1 MQPGVRPAP
10 ANISAALHNQG
21 SITTGVIQ
29 GGTIVANS
37 PVTLTS
43 PPANLQ
49 MARKSR
55 PWRTYGRIVGLVI
68 LLLLFEQCFVSGW
81 ILALSGDA
89 LYGSI
94 CVLFSIPLFLITVA
108 IRRPRVVLLERA
120 IPHANG
126 QLIHPITSHSGSLQT
141 PNPTVMERYIFRDD
155 SVLDV
160 PSSMASWIIFGVT
173 ILVSTGLWVMF
184 YVGDILIQAV
194 SAILLIP
201 VIIIG
206 FSIPVMAWWSH
217 STKRIGLPTK
227 QRDAESWLIAGML
240 SGLPAI
246 FVNSWLF
253 PVFVILIHPDISLT
267 GLENLTVVIS
277 APVGEE
283 ICKAIAVGFF
293 ATKIKS
299 PRHGFQVGFT
309 VGLGFAILENLM
321 YIGGSGGSPIVIL
334 IRGIGSIPGHAFWT
348 GLSGS
353 AIGWHLMKNRANVMH
368 MAARMGH
375 QISQPNLERNINW
388 KLVDSDGVVVQ
399 DNNGVKQTG
408 FDVDSSGYQIWMPSQ
423 NIITKKPWISLP
435 LPKSIPIGLMLAMS
449 GHATWNGISIMIDS
463 FAKDAGF
470 SPVGQLVIS
479 LGTLVVMIGTLL
491 VIGTGLLHGVRQAPD
506 GQEIDQYQSQLAELT
521 K

>member
-1 MQPGVRPAP
+1 MPA
-10 ANISAALHNQG
+10 
-21 SITTGVIQ
+21 
-29 GGTIVANS
+29 S
-37 PVTLTS
+37 PVALTP

-55 PWRTYGRIVGLVI
+55 PWRTYGRIVGLVV
-68 LLLLFEQCFVSGW
+68 LLLLFEQSFVSGW
-81 ILALSGDA
+81 ILALDGEA
-89 LYGSI
+89 FYGSI
-94 CVLFSIPLFLITVA
+94 CILISIPLFLITAA

-120 IPHANG
+120 IPHTNG
-126 QLIHPITSHSGSLQT
+126 QLLHPIASHSGTLQT
-141 PNPTVMERYIFRDD
+141 PTPTIMQRHIFRDD

-160 PSSMASWIIFGVT
+160 PSSMASWIVFAAT
-173 ILVSTGLWVMF
+173 IIVSTGLWVML
-184 YVGDILIQAV
+184 YLGDPIIQAL

-253 PVFVILIHPDISLT
+253 PMIVILIHPDISAV

-283 ICKAIAVGFF
+283 ICKAIAIGFF
-293 ATKIKS
+293 AAKIKS
-299 PRHGFQVGFT
+299 PRHGFQIGFT

-353 AIGWHLMKNRANVMH
+353 AIGWYLMKNRADVMH

-375 QISQPNLERNINW
+375 QISHPESDKSIDW
-388 KLVDSDGVVVQ
+388 KLVDSDGSVVRDNSSSRELGVQ
-399 DNNGVKQTG
+399 I
-408 FDVDSSGYQIWMPSQ
+408 DSSGYQIWTPSQ

-435 LPKSIPIGLMLAMS
+435 LPKSIPVGLVLAIS
-449 GHATWNGISIMIDS
+449 GHALWNGISIFVIS
-463 FAKDAGF
+463 FAEGIGF
-470 SPVGQLVIS
+470 SAVAQLFLS
-479 LGTLVVMIGTLL
+479 LGTLAVMIGTLL
-491 VIGTGLLHGVRQAPD
+491 IIGSGLLHGVRQAPD
-506 GQEIDQYQSQLAELT
+506 GREIDEYQSQLADLT